1 LNKTAGDR
9 LNNATFKMK
18 KLAIVLIALMGFVSV
33 ANAQQDK
40 ANVPGDSGNT
50 VLVSVSD
57 DSQTSTSITFYNNS
71 TKSIEVCVS
80 VYNDQGSEVGNG
92 CYSIPGASAKGSHSE
107 TTKTLSKKR
116 SCSTCSSGCETK
128 RIKITSVK

>member
-1 LNKTAGDR
+1 
-9 LNNATFKMK
+9 MK
-18 KLAIVLIALMGFVSV
+18 KLVLVLIAMVGFVFV

-40 ANVPGDSGNT
+40 ANVPGDNGNT

-57 DSQTSTSITFYNNS
+57 DSQTSSTITFYNNS

-80 VYNDQGSEVGNG
+80 VYNDQGSEVGKG
-92 CYSIPGASAKGSHSE
+92 CYSIPGASAQGYHSE
-107 TTKTLSKKR
+107 TTKTLSKTAACR
-116 SCSTCSSGCETK
+116 TCTSGCEAK